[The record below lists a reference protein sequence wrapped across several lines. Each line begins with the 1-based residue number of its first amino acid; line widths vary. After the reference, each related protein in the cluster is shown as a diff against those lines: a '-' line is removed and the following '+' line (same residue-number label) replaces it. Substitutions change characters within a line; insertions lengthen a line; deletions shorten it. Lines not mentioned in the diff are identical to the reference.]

1 MGKYN
6 KLKADFFDKYANAL
20 SAFAA
25 GGGEAEVEDVCEA
38 FIAGGKVLGYQQGYN
53 DGVWHIIK
61 LGAIGLGIGYL
72 VGYFVDKGLQKA
84 IEEEGG
90 PVKYGPFTFSKKE
103 D

>member
-1 MGKYN
+1 MSKYN
-6 KLKADFFDKYANAL
+6 KLKADFLEKHAVAL
-20 SAFAA
+20 DAFAA
-25 GGGEAEVEDVCEA
+25 GGGEANAEDVCDA
-38 FIAGGKVLGYQQGYN
+38 FIAAGKVLGYKQGYD
-53 DGVWHIIK
+53 DGIWHIIK